1 MSDYEFVK
9 RICSLFEQYGGEPE
23 ENLFV
28 LARVTSAFSK
38 QPPEHRE
45 NPPDA
50 LQGRCVPFE

>member
-23 ENLFV
+23 ENLHV

-38 QPPEHRE
+38 QPPEPPE
-45 NPPDA
+45 NLPDD
-50 LQGRCVPFE
+50 LLGRFVPFE